1 MRLLLERAFLM
12 QKLRVFWSHLRV
24 VGLRPKKVAE
34 FESKRFNFTGSE
46 NSLPSFAQELYLK
59 IISKL

>member
-1 MRLLLERAFLM
+1 M
-12 QKLRVFWSHLRV
+12 QKLRVFWSHSRV